1 MSSSSIRTLLL
12 YAEYTTRLSYY
23 DDWTEAFE
31 RSSRFAV
38 TKINI
43 CQKGILSDL
52 KKEVSEA
59 DLIVLLHSTN
69 GDTTIYLEPFANVL
83 ADRRGTLLSFVG
95 NEVNLP
101 GSPIGAKRDVL
112 AEIRPDFIATQL
124 PIEAGEFLWGD
135 LVQNSVL
142 AVPHALNPDAFYPI
156 LSDADRVIDIGVRA
170 VRYLP
175 HLGDGERNNLHDLF
189 SSPEMSKKGLNV
201 NISTE
206 RLNRKGWAQFLNNC
220 RGTVSSEA
228 GSWWV
233 ERDDAIIN
241 EIRTWT
247 AERTKGK
254 VLVIPNDSPL
264 RKIGHKLPWQLR
276 AFLKKVLSSGVVQ
289 HESSLNEQM
298 EFGEIYSTFFEG
310 RPCPPFYAKCIS
322 SRHFDAIGTQTC
334 QILVNGRYNDILKAD
349 EHYISLASDYS
360 NLDDVLDRFGD
371 VNYRSNIAK
380 NAHQYVMAHHTYDH
394 RIAELVHAIEGDL
407 A

>member
-1 MSSSSIRTLLL
+1 MSYSSVRTLLL

-31 RSSRFAV
+31 RSPRFV
-38 TKINI
+38 VKKVNI
-43 CQKGILSDL
+43 CQKGILSDI
-52 KKEVSEA
+52 KKEVAEA

-69 GDTTIYLEPFANVL
+69 GDTTIYLEPFAKLL

-112 AEIRPDFIATQL
+112 GVIKPDFIATQL
-124 PIEAGEFLWGD
+124 PLEAGEFLWGD
-135 LVQNSVL
+135 LVRKSVL
-142 AVPHALNPDAFYPI
+142 AVPHALNPDAFYPVI
-156 LSDADRVIDIGVRA
+156 SDADRAIDIGVRA

-175 HLGDGERNNLHDLF
+175 HLGDTDRNNLHDLF
-189 SSPEMSKKGLNV
+189 ASPEMAQKGLRV

-206 RLNRKGWAQFLNNC
+206 RLNRAGWAEFLNNC

-241 EIRTWT
+241 EIRKWT
-247 AERTKGK
+247 AERTKGR

-264 RKIGHKLPWQLR
+264 RKIGHKLPWKLR
-276 AFLKKVLSSGVVQ
+276 AVLKKVLSSGVVQ
-289 HESSLNEQM
+289 HESSLNEQI
-298 EFGEIYSTFFEG
+298 EFGEIYATFFKD
-310 RPCPPFYAKCIS
+310 RPRPPFYAKCIS

-334 QILVNGRYNDILKAD
+334 QILVNGRYNDILTAD
-349 EHYISLASDYS
+349 EHYISLDPDYG
-360 NLDDVLDRFGD
+360 NIDDALDRFSD
-371 VNYRSNIAK
+371 PSYRRCITQ
-380 NAHQYVMAHHTYDH
+380 NAYEHVMSHHTYNS
-394 RIAELVHAIEGDL
+394 RIKDILFLLEDRI
-407 A
+407 